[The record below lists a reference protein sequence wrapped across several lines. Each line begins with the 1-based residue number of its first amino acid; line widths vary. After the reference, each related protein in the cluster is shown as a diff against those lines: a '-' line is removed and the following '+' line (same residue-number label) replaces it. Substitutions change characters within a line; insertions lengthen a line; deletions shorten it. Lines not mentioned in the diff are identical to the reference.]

1 MGLQTKQEYKEFV
14 CIRVKQEKNVMIP
27 HEYKMIVLIF
37 LHNMFKG
44 VKVDLMEY
52 FDPEENSF
60 DLKDLCLTGVGEKNV
75 LLTAE
80 EKLFDYQRCCFYNK
94 ETQEYISPFFPELFR
109 VKNFEDKL
117 EQLFNKLKSGQ
128 TTNLNF

>member
-1 MGLQTKQEYKEFV
+1 M

-52 FDPEENSF
+52 FDPEENCF
-60 DLKDLCLTGVGEKNV
+60 DLKDLTLTGMGDKNV
-75 LLTAE
+75 LITAE
-80 EKLFDYQRCCFYNK
+80 ERLFHYQRCCFYNK

-109 VKNFEDKL
+109 VKNFEEKL
-117 EQLFNKLKSGQ
+117 EELFNKLKSGQ
-128 TTNLNF
+128 SSFQDF